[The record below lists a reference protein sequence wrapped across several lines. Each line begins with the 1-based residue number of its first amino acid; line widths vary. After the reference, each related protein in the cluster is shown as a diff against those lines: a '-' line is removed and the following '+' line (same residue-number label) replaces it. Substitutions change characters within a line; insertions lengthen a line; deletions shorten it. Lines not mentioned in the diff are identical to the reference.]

1 MANLT
6 AQNIIDVL
14 AQQNK
19 LLSELIEEN
28 KRLKSTPFEMTGA
41 ERLAE
46 LQEETKKL
54 EEQTKK
60 YLDVVNEKLGTNY
73 KDIFEYQ
80 KDIEE
85 QDKKRI
91 ELIKKQEEIQKKGRY
106 KGKAK
111 ELREI
116 KEELKKLDE
125 AKQLREDNID
135 AINELDKCASNYL
148 KKANRAQEQL
158 NKRIVEGTHKINDF
172 NEKWEQRTRA
182 FKKGFNELGQGIK
195 QIHSS
200 LTKTLEP
207 WSKANQEAMTYAK
220 TMGMSKKT
228 ADAFLDKTVSWAA
241 KNDIGL
247 LFNKTTAELIKMQSK
262 YSEVLGR
269 NVQLTSEQKKDMLA
283 METFLGEDG
292 MMDIANNLENFGLG
306 MSDSAEFIKKTIDD
320 ATKSGIVASKLT
332 KTIRE
337 NIKMAQNYTFKNGLD
352 GLTSMAKKAIQLK
365 TDMSLVNGF
374 LEKTS
379 TVEGAITTGAQLQVL
394 GGNYALGSDPLSMM
408 YESLNDMEGLFDR
421 AVGMVQGKVF
431 YDNKTG
437 NFDMT
442 AMDRYLMKQAA
453 TSMGIDPSKLIDVA
467 FRKASLDKIEGQ
479 IKANSNISGDAE
491 IVEMV
496 KNLATWDKGNGVVN
510 INGKDKKIKDLT
522 AEDKTYLEQM
532 QKTDSQNL
540 QEMAINLRSVNEKL
554 EGVGKEINNEQADYI
569 SSIGQWFDGLLN
581 NTKGLNNLAQGGAL
595 FNILGG
601 ATGILGG
608 VWTTAAGVWRT
619 AKGIGN
625 VFRGKGSTVGN
636 ATGSGKVKGGIL
648 RGTTVKKTV
657 TSSTGK
663 VYTDLGNGTL
673 LNSNGKKVSGAAAQ
687 SVLSNGTRSTSFVN
701 MGKSA
706 LKGLK
711 SGGAWAAVGSI
722 LSIGSDIATG
732 EFKKDAGLSIG
743 KAAGPAIGSILGGVV
758 GGSLGAMIGG
768 ALGSVITD
776 AWTDTIKKKRD
787 ELRHNIASE
796 LSSINPSMA
805 GLFEGDN
812 ALQGNYSKK
821 GLRRI
826 EQALSD
832 GVLDENDNL
841 GRLTIRKLRKNDD
854 LERIHKTG
862 IDVKIPLAS
871 GGYLEGKSHIEGG
884 MPILGSNISV
894 EGGEFVINKEATKRN
909 LPLLTEINNGNYD
922 MTSKEPLGKI
932 MKVKKHNY
940 TDGMNMPHNSN
951 MKIDPISI
959 NLSGTIKLDGGNKQ
973 VDISNEILN
982 NPILIT
988 KLTEMIN
995 KQLNI
1000 LDNGAYNKGVF
1011 KQKFT

>member
-1 MANLT
+1 MADKHEELERKLKELT
-6 AQNIIDVL
+6 DAFDKIKENIDDL
-14 AQQNK
+14 HNHPFFYGTSLDKLNK
-19 LLSELIEEN
+19 Q
-28 KRLKSTPFEMTGA
+28 
-41 ERLAE
+41 
-46 LQEETKKL
+46 QEEYNKKL
-54 EEQTKK
+54 EE
-60 YLDVVNEKLGTNY
+60 TNKFLKDNK
-73 KDIFEYQ
+73 KDI
-80 KDIEE
+80 
-85 QDKKRI
+85 DKYNDALKK
-91 ELIKKQEEIQKKGRY
+91 IKKSEEEIEKIEKEIYDIQNDSTKTEKERKEEIRKKN
-106 KGKAK
+106 
-111 ELREI
+111 I
-116 KEELKKLDE
+116 ELKKEKDIVKEQTKIANKKIEYQEKLND
-125 AKQLREDNID
+125 
-135 AINELDKCASNYL
+135 L
-148 KKANRAQEQL
+148 KKDENALQQQL
-158 NKRIVEGTHKINDF
+158 NERMIEGRHKMDDYGESLEKRF
-172 NEKWEQRTRA
+172 RA
-182 FKKGFNELGQGIK
+182 LKKGYKETSEGVK
-195 QIHSS
+195 QIYTS

-207 WSKANQEAMTYAK
+207 WNKANQEAMTYAK

-306 MSDSAEFIKKTIDD
+306 LSDSAEFVKKTIDD

-332 KTIRE
+332 KTVRE

-442 AMDRYLMKQAA
+442 AMDRYMMKQAA

-479 IKANSNISGDAE
+479 IKANSNISDDAE
-491 IVEMV
+491 MVEMV

-510 INGKDKKIKDLT
+510 INGKDKKISELN
-522 AEDKTYLEQM
+522 ASDKTYLEQM

-540 QEMAINLRSVNEKL
+540 QEMAITLRSVDEKL
-554 EGVGKEINNEQADYI
+554 SGVGKEINNEQADYI

-581 NTKGLNNLAQGGAL
+581 NTKGLNDLAHGGAL

-625 VFRGKGSTVGN
+625 VFRGKGPSVNGSTV
-636 ATGSGKVKGGIL
+636 SGKVKGGIL
-648 RGTTVKKTV
+648 RGGKEDVF
-657 TSSTGK
+657 TG
-663 VYTDLGNGTL
+663 
-673 LNSNGKKVSGAAAQ
+673 SNGQKYVKEGGHYRNLNTNTTASTVSQKNISRQFTKRAI
-687 SVLSNGTRSTSFVN
+687 
-701 MGKSA
+701 GKSA

-711 SGGAWAAVGSI
+711 SGGAVAALGAAI
-722 LSIGSDIATG
+722 SIGSDIATG
-732 EFKKDAGLSIG
+732 EFKKNAGLSIG

-758 GGSLGAMIGG
+758 GGPLGAMIGG
-768 ALGSVITD
+768 ALGGAITD

-805 GLFEGDN
+805 GLFEGEN
-812 ALQGNYSKK
+812 AMQGGYSKS
-821 GLRRI
+821 GLEDIKRAI
-826 EQALSD
+826 ED

-841 GRLTIRKLRKNDD
+841 GWLTIRKLRRNGD
-854 LERIHKTG
+854 LERMSKSG
-862 IDVKIPLAS
+862 IDVRIPLAS
-871 GGYLEGKSHIEGG
+871 GGYLEGKSHTEGG

-894 EGGEFVINKEATKRN
+894 EGGEFVVNKEATKRN

-940 TDGMNMPHNSN
+940 TEGINMPHNSN
-951 MKIDPISI
+951 MKIEPVSI
-959 NLSGTIKLDGGNKQ
+959 NLSGTIKLDAGNRQ
-973 VDISNEILN
+973 VDISNELLN

-988 KLTEMIN
+988 KLTEMIS
-995 KQLNI
+995 KQINR

>member
-1 MANLT
+1 MAEKHEELERKLKELTDAFDKIKENIDDLHNHPFFYDTTLDKLNKQQDEYNKKLAETEKFHKDNQNAIDNYKNSLEEIKKSQEEQKKLNKKIQNLE
-6 AQNIIDVL
+6 
-14 AQQNK
+14 
-19 LLSELIEEN
+19 LLN
-28 KRLKSTPFEMTGA
+28 QRLKNKS
-41 ERLAE
+41 
-46 LQEETKKL
+46 
-54 EEQTKK
+54 
-60 YLDVVNEKLGTNY
+60 Y
-73 KDIFEYQ
+73 KDE
-80 KDIEE
+80 KTRE
-85 QDKKRI
+85 KVLNRCL
-91 ELIKKQEEIQKKGRY
+91 ELIKKTNEELEKQKELEEDETENVNKAIEYQEKLNDLKKDENALQQQLNERMIEGKHKMDDYGESLEKRFRALKKGY
-106 KGKAK
+106 K
-111 ELREI
+111 ETSE
-116 KEELKKLDE
+116 
-125 AKQLREDNID
+125 
-135 AINELDKCASNYL
+135 S
-148 KKANRAQEQL
+148 
-158 NKRIVEGTHKINDF
+158 V
-172 NEKWEQRTRA
+172 
-182 FKKGFNELGQGIK
+182 K
-195 QIHSS
+195 QIYSS

-207 WSKANQEAMTYAK
+207 WNKANQEAMTYAK

-247 LFNKTTAELIKMQSK
+247 LFNKTTDELIKMQSK

-479 IKANSNISGDAE
+479 IKANPNISGDAE
-491 IVEMV
+491 MVEMV
-496 KNLATWDKGNGVVN
+496 KNLATWDKGKGVVN
-510 INGKDKKIKDLT
+510 INGKDKEISKLD
-522 AEDKTYLEQM
+522 ASDKTYLEQM

-601 ATGILGG
+601 ATGILTG
-608 VWTTAAGVWRT
+608 VWSTAAGVWRI
-619 AKGIGN
+619 AKGVRNIIRREGPDIEDISIDKKSN
-625 VFRGKGSTVGN
+625 TPKAKGVKGVKRFKELWKKSANSPTGRKMLKKSAGKYVGN
-636 ATGSGKVKGGIL
+636 ILKTGAK
-648 RGTTVKKTV
+648 
-657 TSSTGK
+657 
-663 VYTDLGNGTL
+663 
-673 LNSNGKKVSGAAAQ
+673 
-687 SVLSNGTRSTSFVN
+687 
-701 MGKSA
+701 
-706 LKGLK
+706 
-711 SGGAWAAVGSI
+711 
-722 LSIGSDIATG
+722 
-732 EFKKDAGLSIG
+732 
-743 KAAGPAIGSILGGVV
+743 LGGR
-758 GGSLGAMIGG
+758 
-768 ALGSVITD
+768 ALGSVGMGVLELGSSAISGELQKDPGFVLARAGISTAAGAIGTYFGGPFVGMLCSTLAD
-776 AWTDTIKKKRD
+776 GATRLVQEGIKKQRQKLRD
-787 ELRHNIASE
+787 EIANK
-796 LSSINPSMA
+796 LSSTNPEIA
-805 GLFEGDN
+805 GLFSGDN

-1011 KQKFT
+1011 KQKFI